1 MKKRIFQSLVFGL
14 LLTQVGVACK
24 SNAKINGTVK
34 ERELPANADTSPA
47 PTDTTQESESVTL
60 PTAITGALL
69 TCATIE
75 SNDKV
80 EVKVACRY
88 ENANK
93 VRVPLSSIA
102 SSQKF
107 SYDAVLPAGITVTLQ
122 AADANYEV
130 YFTFSGANFATL
142 DALVKKVQFNVELVG
157 LSNGDPDKTIGGKG
171 NDIAQA
177 PAKRWVREAKS
188 DKNSN
193 GLCDTGESCI
203 FVGNGLM
210 WIRDGGTP
218 RNHVN
223 ATLVCGDLNDVYDDW
238 QLPGINSLK
247 MAYEK
252 NIWELADA
260 SLLNLTNSEYYSNQ
274 GPIPSEG
281 AASNDIF
288 SLNLNTG
295 VQSTLNYSTQLH
307 SVCVRTAN

>member
-1 MKKRIFQSLVFGL
+1 MKKHIFHSVILGL
-14 LLTQVGVACK
+14 LLTQMSVACK

-34 ERELPANADTSPA
+34 ERELPTNADTSPA
-47 PTDTTQESESVTL
+47 ATDTTQESESVTL

-80 EVKVACRY
+80 EVRVACRY

-102 SSQKF
+102 SAQKF
-107 SYDAVLPAGITVTLQ
+107 SYDGVLPAGITVSLQ

-142 DALVKKVQFNVELVG
+142 DALVKKVRFNVELKG

-171 NDIAQA
+171 NDIAQP
-177 PAKRWVREAKS
+177 PAKRWVRDAKS
-188 DKNSN
+188 DKNGN

-223 ATLVCGDLNDVYDDW
+223 ASLVCNDLMDTYDDW
-238 QLPGINSLK
+238 QLPALNSMK

-252 NIWELADA
+252 NIWELADP
-260 SLLNLTNSEYYSNQ
+260 SLLNLVDKDYYSNQ

-281 AASNDIF
+281 TASNDIF
-288 SLNLNTG
+288 SLNLKTG
-295 VQSTLNYSTQLH
+295 IQSTLNFATELH
-307 SVCVRTAN
+307 SFCVRNAN